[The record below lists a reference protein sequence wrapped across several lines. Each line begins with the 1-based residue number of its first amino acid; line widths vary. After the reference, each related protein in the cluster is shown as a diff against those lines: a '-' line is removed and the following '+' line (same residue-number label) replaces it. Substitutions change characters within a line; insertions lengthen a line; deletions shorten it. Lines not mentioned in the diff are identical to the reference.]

1 MKSKHSPRPSGL
13 RRIRLPVLLS
23 SGLLVVTLPVLADS
37 DTLLQLPTTQ
47 SVGVTPNVLLVLDDS
62 GSMTWEDTFDGGSSY
77 QGYSMLYKKR
87 QVCEWVEKKNG
98 NGWKWSCEYVFKPQ
112 DLSNKYFCADSNSQ
126 AYDSD
131 QTYLPWK
138 SGNGD
143 ERYDDMDPTAA
154 WIDFN
159 EGDDKDNL
167 VDLTDPDL
175 EFRYYTDSNCS
186 DSSEVQVSDL
196 SLDKQVNYAN
206 WFTYYRSRL
215 NVGKAAG
222 LELLSDIEYR
232 TGFITIN
239 PGSETATKVKVDDIL
254 DSIIEYVTNVLG
266 NLVSVVTTSDSG
278 NDHLDD
284 IKNAIVKTEI
294 SSSNTYVSTPLREAL
309 YRAGEY
315 YSDNYSSLGATPI
328 LSEDEGG
335 MCQQNFT
342 VLITDGFWN
351 SENSTASSNIES
363 KIGDANGDGRTWRE
377 SYNYSYGGNAT
388 LADVAYYYAH
398 NDLLPK
404 LGSGTYEKQ
413 VMTTYT
419 VAFGVESTSNDWSD
433 NKRVIESSSS
443 TIDDLEQA
451 AIDGGGSYFN
461 ASSPTDLVSA
471 LAAIASEIVA
481 VGNSVSG
488 LSTNLTTASVETD
501 SRLVESRYSASTWT
515 GDVVA
520 SSVQEGND
528 VEEDDQLWSAA
539 TQLSEALAEED
550 GLETRTVFTMSG
562 GNGVEFTTN
571 NAGRL
576 SSSQRNDLA
585 RMEVGGNSTDD
596 HVKAAI
602 EWLRGSDEYEGD
614 GLRNRTGV
622 QLGDIIGSSPVVVT
636 REDSTTQ
643 GSVFVGA
650 NDGML
655 HAFDLNTGNEQFAYI
670 PELLYSE
677 EDDAGLGY
685 LTDPGY
691 QHRYYVDGELRLA
704 SLNGEEW
711 LVSGLAGGG
720 RGLFALNVTKAV
732 AGEDFDEDDV
742 VRWEFGSSDDDD
754 MGHVFGSAHI
764 VSLNNGDSAVLVGNG
779 LETADENAAPTLFA
793 LELDGV
799 NAGGVIAKLSP
810 SGVTGGLANLQ
821 VADIDSNGTVDFAYG
836 GDLQGRLWKFDLSD
850 DDSSK
855 WSVTRLFTACA
866 TSLTGGE
873 CQTDALQP
881 ITVKPT
887 LSRYSGGTQ
896 TMSSPNLLVSF
907 GTGQDMY
914 ADAEDEAWVTQS
926 LYTVLDAG
934 GSHTSLMRSNLEER
948 TFVSGSYTNGEL
960 TGRTLGGDSFSYY
973 PSQLE
978 DQDSDRFGWYLDLD
992 ASEQEELVEPANL
1005 LSNLVVF
1012 STSTS
1017 STGTNFCES
1026 TGGGWL
1032 VALDTETGL
1041 PTYDDSEGS
1050 YVTIFDFNQ
1059 DEAFSAD
1066 DLVGTII
1073 DNTVAVGNVVVSVK
1087 LSGTPTSSVSVGNTV
1102 YVGSS
1107 SLGTVEGTVS
1117 SYDLNVSSSTDTG
1130 RVSWYQLR

>member
-1 MKSKHSPRPSGL
+1 
-13 RRIRLPVLLS
+13 
-23 SGLLVVTLPVLADS
+23 
-37 DTLLQLPTTQ
+37 
-47 SVGVTPNVLLVLDDS
+47 
-62 GSMTWEDTFDGGSSY
+62 
-77 QGYSMLYKKR
+77 
-87 QVCEWVEKKNG
+87 
-98 NGWKWSCEYVFKPQ
+98 
-112 DLSNKYFCADSNSQ
+112 
-126 AYDSD
+126 
-131 QTYLPWK
+131 
-138 SGNGD
+138 
-143 ERYDDMDPTAA
+143 
-154 WIDFN
+154 
-159 EGDDKDNL
+159 
-167 VDLTDPDL
+167 
-175 EFRYYTDSNCS
+175 
-186 DSSEVQVSDL
+186 
-196 SLDKQVNYAN
+196 
-206 WFTYYRSRL
+206 
-215 NVGKAAG
+215 
-222 LELLSDIEYR
+222 
-232 TGFITIN
+232 
-239 PGSETATKVKVDDIL
+239 
-254 DSIIEYVTNVLG
+254 
-266 NLVSVVTTSDSG
+266 
-278 NDHLDD
+278 
-284 IKNAIVKTEI
+284 
-294 SSSNTYVSTPLREAL
+294 
-309 YRAGEY
+309 
-315 YSDNYSSLGATPI
+315 
-328 LSEDEGG
+328 

-351 SENSTASSNIES
+351 SEDSSASTAIKDN
-363 KIGDANGDGRTWRE
+363 IGDANGDGRTWRQ
-377 SYNYSYGGNAT
+377 SNGWTGGKAT
-388 LADVAYYYAH
+388 LADVAYYYA
-398 NDLLPK
+398 NIDLRED

-419 VAFGVESTSNDWSD
+419 VAFGVDSDSDEWSS
-433 NKRVIESSSS
+433 NKRVTESSSS

-501 SRLVESRYSASTWT
+501 SQLIESRYSASTWT

-520 SSVQEGND
+520 SSVQEGRD
-528 VEEDDQLWSAA
+528 VEDDDQVWSAA
-539 TQLSEALAEED
+539 TQLSEALEEKD
-550 GLETRTVFTMSG
+550 GVESRTVFTMSG
-562 GNGVEFTTN
+562 GNGVEFTTD

-596 HVKAAI
+596 HVEAAI

-636 REDSTTQ
+636 QEDSSTE

-655 HAFDLNTGNEQFAYI
+655 HAFDLKTGNEQFAYI

-742 VRWEFGSSDDDD
+742 VRWEFGASDDDD
-754 MGHVFGSAHI
+754 MGHVYGSAHI
-764 VSLNNGDSAVLVGNG
+764 VTLNNGDSAVLVGNG

-810 SGVTGGLANLQ
+810 SGATGGLANLQ
-821 VADIDSNGTVDFAYG
+821 VADLDSNGTVDFAYG

-887 LSRYSGGTQ
+887 LSRYSGETH
-896 TMSSPNLLVSF
+896 TMTSPNLLVSF

-926 LYTVLDAG
+926 LYTVLDTG
-934 GSHTSLMRSNLEER
+934 GSHTSLTRSDLEAR
-948 TFVSGSYTNGEL
+948 NFVSGSYTNGEL
-960 TGRTLGGDSFSYY
+960 TGRTLGGDSFAYY

-978 DQDSDRFGWYLDLD
+978 DQDTDRFGWYLDLD

-1066 DLVGTII
+1066 DLVGTLV
-1073 DNTVAVGNVVVSVK
+1073 DDTVAVGNVIVSVK
-1087 LSGTPTSSVSVGNTV
+1087 LSGTPTSSVSVGDTV
-1102 YVGSS
+1102 YVGTS
-1107 SLGTVEGTVS
+1107 SLGSEEGGVS

>member
-23 SGLLVVTLPVLADS
+23 GGLLVALPVLADS

-62 GSMTWEDTFDGGSSY
+62 GSMSFEDTFEGGESVQKY
-77 QGYSMLYKKR
+77 DLVYSWYYKYSNCTKYW
-87 QVCEWVEKKNG
+87 CDVEFRPRYN
-98 NGWKWSCEYVFKPQ
+98 
-112 DLSNKYFCADSNSQ
+112 LSNDYFCAVENKQ
-126 AYDSD
+126 AYDPA

-138 SGNGD
+138 KGDGD
-143 ERYDDMDPTAA
+143 ERYANMDPTAA
-154 WIDFN
+154 WIDF
-159 EGDDKDNL
+159 EGGNSKSNL
-167 VDLTDPDL
+167 VNLTDPDL
-175 EFRYYTDSNCS
+175 DFRYYTGDKCKDKTEVRIS
-186 DSSEVQVSDL
+186 DKTLSDAE
-196 SLDKQVNYAN
+196 KVNYAN
-206 WFTYYRSRL
+206 WFTYYRDRL
-215 NVGKAAG
+215 GVGKAAA
-222 LELLSDIEYR
+222 LELLAGTEYR
-232 TGFITIN
+232 TGYLTIN
-239 PGSETATKVKVDDIL
+239 PRNGSEKAVVDNIVDQIVEL
-254 DSIIEYVTNVLG
+254 VTNVLG
-266 NLVSVVTTSDSG
+266 NVVELITNSDSG
-278 NDHLDD
+278 NGHLTEVRD
-284 IKNAIVKTEI
+284 AIVDSEI
-294 SSSNTYVSTPLREAL
+294 STSNTYRGTPLREAL

-315 YSDNYSSLGATPI
+315 YSDNYSGLGSTPI

-419 VAFGVESTSNDWSD
+419 VAFGVDSDSNDWSD

-528 VEEDDQLWSAA
+528 VEEGDQLWSAA

-550 GLETRTVFTMSG
+550 GLESRTVFTMSG
-562 GNGVEFTTN
+562 GNGVEFTTD

-655 HAFDLNTGNEQFAYI
+655 HAFDLNTGSEQFAYI

-691 QHRYYVDGELRLA
+691 QHRYYVDGEVRIA
-704 SLNGEEW
+704 SLDGEEW

-742 VRWEFGSSDDDD
+742 VRWEFSSSDDDD

>member
-1 MKSKHSPRPSGL
+1 MKSKHSPRRSGL
-13 RRIRLPVLLS
+13 RRIHLPVLLS
-23 SGLLVVTLPVLADS
+23 GGLLVSLPVLADS

-47 SVGVTPNVLLVLDDS
+47 SVGVTPNVLLLLDDS
-62 GSMTWEDTFDGGSSY
+62 GSMSFEDTFEGGESKR
-77 QGYSMLYKKR
+77 GYNLVYAWYYKNK
-87 QVCEWVEKKNG
+87 QCQYNGCGVEFRPIYN
-98 NGWKWSCEYVFKPQ
+98 
-112 DLSNKYFCADSNSQ
+112 LSNDYFCVAENFQ
-126 AYDSD
+126 AYDPD

-138 SGNGD
+138 KGD
-143 ERYDDMDPTAA
+143 GDDRYENMDPTSA
-154 WIDFN
+154 WISFDQ
-159 EGDDKDNL
+159 GDSYYNQ
-167 VDLTDPDL
+167 VDLTDPSL
-175 EFRYYTDSNCS
+175 EYRYYTGDKCKDKN
-186 DSSEVQVSDL
+186 EVQVSEL
-196 SLDKQVNYAN
+196 GPEEQVNYAN
-206 WFTYYRSRL
+206 WFTYYRDRL
-215 NVGKAAG
+215 GVGKAAA
-222 LELLSDIEYR
+222 LELLAGTEYR
-232 TGFITIN
+232 TGYLTIN
-239 PGSETATKVKVDDIL
+239 PRNGSEKAVVDNIVDQIVEL
-254 DSIIEYVTNVLG
+254 VTNVLG
-266 NLVSVVTTSDSG
+266 NLVELITNSDSG
-278 NDHLDD
+278 NAHLTEVRD
-284 IKNAIVKTEI
+284 AIVNSEI
-294 SSSNTYVSTPLREAL
+294 STSNTYRSTPLREAL

-315 YSDNYSSLGATPI
+315 YRDNYSYLGSSPI
-328 LSEDEGG
+328 VSADEGG

-351 SENSTASSNIES
+351 SEDSSASSAIKNN
-363 KIGDANGDGRTWRE
+363 IGDANGDGRTWRQ
-377 SYNYSYGGNAT
+377 SNGWSGGKAT
-388 LADVAYYYAH
+388 LADVAYYYA
-398 NDLLPK
+398 NIDLRED

-419 VAFGVESTSNDWSD
+419 VAFGVDSDSDEWSSK
-433 NKRVIESSSS
+433 KRVTESSSS

-501 SRLVESRYSASTWT
+501 SQLIESRYSASTWT

-520 SSVQEGND
+520 SSVQEGKD
-528 VEEDDQLWSAA
+528 VEDDDQVWSAA
-539 TQLSEALAEED
+539 TQLSEALADED
-550 GLETRTVFTMSG
+550 GVESRTVFTMSG
-562 GNGVEFTTN
+562 GNGVEFTTD

-596 HVKAAI
+596 HVEAAI

-636 REDSTTQ
+636 QEDSTTE

-655 HAFDLNTGNEQFAYI
+655 HAFDLKTGNEQFAYI

-742 VRWEFGSSDDDD
+742 VRWEFGASDDDD
-754 MGHVFGSAHI
+754 MGHVYGSAHI
-764 VSLNNGDSAVLVGNG
+764 VTLNNGDSAVLVGNG

-821 VADIDSNGTVDFAYG
+821 VADLDSNGTVDFAYG

-855 WSVTRLFTACA
+855 WNVTRLFTACA

-887 LSRYSGGTQ
+887 LSRYSGETH
-896 TMSSPNLLVSF
+896 TMTSPNLLVSF

-926 LYTVLDAG
+926 LYTVLDTG
-934 GSHTSLMRSNLEER
+934 GSHTSLTRSDLEAR
-948 TFVSGSYTNGEL
+948 SFVSGSYTNGEL
-960 TGRTLGGDSFSYY
+960 TGRTLGGDSFAYY

-978 DQDSDRFGWYLDLD
+978 DQDTDRFGWYLDLD
-992 ASEQEELVEPANL
+992 TSEQEELVEPANL

-1066 DLVGTII
+1066 DLVGTLV
-1073 DNTVAVGNVVVSVK
+1073 DDTVAVGNVIVSVK
-1087 LSGTPTSSVSVGNTV
+1087 LSGTPTSSVSVGDTV
-1102 YVGSS
+1102 YVGTS
-1107 SLGTVEGTVS
+1107 SLGSEEGGVS

>member
-1 MKSKHSPRPSGL
+1 MSF
-13 RRIRLPVLLS
+13 
-23 SGLLVVTLPVLADS
+23 
-37 DTLLQLPTTQ
+37 
-47 SVGVTPNVLLVLDDS
+47 
-62 GSMTWEDTFDGGSSY
+62 EDTFEGGESVQKY
-77 QGYSMLYKKR
+77 DLVYGWYYKYSNCTKYW
-87 QVCEWVEKKNG
+87 CDVEFRPRYN
-98 NGWKWSCEYVFKPQ
+98 
-112 DLSNKYFCADSNSQ
+112 LSNDYFCAVENKQ
-126 AYDSD
+126 AYDPT

-138 SGNGD
+138 KGDGD
-143 ERYDDMDPTAA
+143 ERYANMDPTAA
-154 WIDFN
+154 WIDF
-159 EGDDKDNL
+159 EGGNSKSNL
-167 VDLTDPDL
+167 VNLTDPDL
-175 EFRYYTDSNCS
+175 DFRYYTGDKCKDKTEVRIS
-186 DSSEVQVSDL
+186 DKTLSDAE
-196 SLDKQVNYAN
+196 KVNYAN
-206 WFTYYRSRL
+206 WFTYYRDRL
-215 NVGKAAG
+215 GVGKAAA
-222 LELLSDIEYR
+222 LELLAGTEYR
-232 TGFITIN
+232 TGYLTIN
-239 PGSETATKVKVDDIL
+239 PRNGSEKAVVDNIVDQIVEL
-254 DSIIEYVTNVLG
+254 VTNVLG
-266 NLVSVVTTSDSG
+266 NVVELITNSDSG
-278 NDHLDD
+278 NGHLTEVRD
-284 IKNAIVKTEI
+284 AIVDSEI
-294 SSSNTYVSTPLREAL
+294 STSNTYRGTPLREAL

-315 YSDNYSSLGATPI
+315 YSDNYSVLGSTPI

-351 SENSTASSNIES
+351 SEDSSDSNAIERD
-363 KIGDANGDGRTWRE
+363 IRDANGDGRTWQQSNGR
-377 SYNYSYGGNAT
+377 SGGDAT

-419 VAFGVESTSNDWSD
+419 VAFGVESTSNDWD
-433 NKRVIESSSS
+433 DKDRVTESSSS

-550 GLETRTVFTMSG
+550 GLESRTVFTMSG

-655 HAFDLNTGNEQFAYI
+655 HAFDLNTGSEQFAYI

-691 QHRYYVDGELRLA
+691 QHRYYVDGEVRIA
-704 SLNGEEW
+704 SLDGEEW

>member
-1 MKSKHSPRPSGL
+1 MKSKHSPRCSGL
-13 RRIRLPVLLS
+13 RRIHLPVLLS
-23 SGLLVVTLPVLADS
+23 GGLLVALPVLADS

-62 GSMTWEDTFDGGSSY
+62 GSMSFEDTFEGGESEQSY
-77 QGYSMLYKKR
+77 DLVYNDCWTK
-87 QVCEWVEKKNG
+87 G
-98 NGWKWSCEYVFKPQ
+98 NRTICGDYQPL
-112 DLSNKYFCADSNSQ
+112 DLDNKFFCAEENKQ
-126 AYDSD
+126 AYDPS

-138 SGNGD
+138 KGESE

-154 WIDFN
+154 WIDFSKGASWGN
-159 EGDDKDNL
+159 V
-167 VDLTDPDL
+167 VDLTDPEL
-175 EFRYYTDSNCS
+175 NFRYYTGKGCKNNTKVKISGS
-186 DSSEVQVSDL
+186 TL
-196 SLDKQVNYAN
+196 SKEEKVNYAN
-206 WFTYYRSRL
+206 WFTYYRNRL
-215 NVGKAAG
+215 SVGKAAS
-222 LELLSDIEYR
+222 LELLAGTDYR
-232 TGFITIN
+232 TGYLTIN
-239 PGSETATKVKVDDIL
+239 PRSSSEKVVVDDIVDKIVEL
-254 DSIIEYVTNVLG
+254 VTNVLG
-266 NLVSVVTTSDSG
+266 VVVELVTTSDSG
-278 NDHLDD
+278 NKHLEEVQE
-284 IKNAIVKTEI
+284 AIVDTEI
-294 SSSNTYVSTPLREAL
+294 SDNSSYRGTPLREAL
-309 YRAGEY
+309 YHAGEY
-315 YSDNYSSLGATPI
+315 YKGNYSTLGSSPI
-328 LSEDEGG
+328 LSHDEGG

-351 SENSTASSNIES
+351 SGSTALSSELENV
-363 KIGDANGDGRTWRE
+363 IGDANKDGRSWYDLVYSWF
-377 SYNYSYGGNAT
+377 SYKYVEAGSTT
-388 LADVAYYYAH
+388 LADVSYYYAN
-398 NDLLPK
+398 NDLLPD

-419 VAFGVESTSNDWSD
+419 VAFGVDSDSDEWSD
-433 NKRVIESSSS
+433 NKRVLESSSS

-501 SRLVESRYSASTWT
+501 SRLIESRYSASTWT

-520 SSVQEGND
+520 SSVQEGKD
-528 VEEDDQLWSAA
+528 VEDDDQVWSAA
-539 TQLSEALAEED
+539 TQLSEALEEKD
-550 GLETRTVFTMSG
+550 GVESRTVFTMSG
-562 GNGVEFTTN
+562 GNGVEFTTD

-596 HVKAAI
+596 YVEAAI

-636 REDSTTQ
+636 QEDSTTE

-655 HAFDLNTGNEQFAYI
+655 HAFDLKTGNEQFAYI

-742 VRWEFGSSDDDD
+742 VRWEFGASDDDD
-754 MGHVFGSAHI
+754 MGHVYGSAHI
-764 VSLNNGDSAVLVGNG
+764 VTLNNGDSAVLVGNG

-821 VADIDSNGTVDFAYG
+821 VADLDSNGTVDFAYG

-887 LSRYSGGTQ
+887 LSRYSGETH
-896 TMSSPNLLVSF
+896 TMASPNLLVSF

-926 LYTVLDAG
+926 LYTVLDTG
-934 GSHTSLMRSNLEER
+934 GSHTSLTRSDLEAR
-948 TFVSGSYTNGEL
+948 NFVSGSYTNGEL
-960 TGRTLGGDSFSYY
+960 TGRTLGGDSFAYY

-978 DQDSDRFGWYLDLD
+978 DQDTDRFGWYLDLD

-1059 DEAFSAD
+1059 DEAFSTD
-1066 DLVGTII
+1066 DLVGTLV
-1073 DNTVAVGNVVVSVK
+1073 DDTVAVGNVIVSVK
-1087 LSGTPTSSVSVGNTV
+1087 LSGTPTSSVSVGDTV
-1102 YVGSS
+1102 YVGTS
-1107 SLGTVEGTVS
+1107 SLGSEEGGVS

>member
-62 GSMTWEDTFDGGSSY
+62 GSMSFEDTFEGGESVQKY
-77 QGYSMLYKKR
+77 DLVYGWYYKYSNCTKYW
-87 QVCEWVEKKNG
+87 CDVEFRPRYN
-98 NGWKWSCEYVFKPQ
+98 
-112 DLSNKYFCADSNSQ
+112 LSNDYFCAVENKQ
-126 AYDSD
+126 AYDPT

-138 SGNGD
+138 KGDGD
-143 ERYDDMDPTAA
+143 ERYANMDPTAA
-154 WIDFN
+154 WIDF
-159 EGDDKDNL
+159 EGGNSKSNL
-167 VDLTDPDL
+167 VNLTDPDL
-175 EFRYYTDSNCS
+175 DFRYYTGDKCKDKTEVRIS
-186 DSSEVQVSDL
+186 DKTLSDAE
-196 SLDKQVNYAN
+196 KVNYAN
-206 WFTYYRSRL
+206 WFTYYRDRL
-215 NVGKAAG
+215 GVGKAAA
-222 LELLSDIEYR
+222 LELLAGTEYR
-232 TGFITIN
+232 TGYLTIN
-239 PGSETATKVKVDDIL
+239 PRNGSEKAVVDNIVDQIVEL
-254 DSIIEYVTNVLG
+254 VTNVLG
-266 NLVSVVTTSDSG
+266 NVVELITNSDSG
-278 NDHLDD
+278 NGHLTEVRD
-284 IKNAIVKTEI
+284 AIVDSEI
-294 SSSNTYVSTPLREAL
+294 STSNTYRGTPLREAL

-315 YSDNYSSLGATPI
+315 YSDNYSGLGSTPI

-419 VAFGVESTSNDWSD
+419 VAFGVDSDSNDWSD

-539 TQLSEALAEED
+539 TQLSEALAEKD
-550 GLETRTVFTMSG
+550 GLEIRTVFTMSG
-562 GNGVEFTTN
+562 GNGVEFTTD

-655 HAFDLNTGNEQFAYI
+655 HAFDLNTGSEQFAYI

-691 QHRYYVDGELRLA
+691 QHRYYVDGEVRIA
-704 SLNGEEW
+704 SLDGEEW

>member
-62 GSMTWEDTFDGGSSY
+62 GSMSFEDTFEGGEY
-77 QGYSMLYKKR
+77 EQGYNLIYTWYYKSYYC
-87 QVCEWVEKKNG
+87 QVSGC
-98 NGWKWSCEYVFKPQ
+98 SIVFRPRTN
-112 DLSNKYFCADSNSQ
+112 LSNKFFCSSQNTQ
-126 AYDSD
+126 AYDPD

-138 SGNGD
+138 KGDGD
-143 ERYDDMDPTAA
+143 ERYDNMDPTAA
-154 WIDFN
+154 WIDFSA
-159 EGDDKDNL
+159 GDSKNNK
-167 VDLTDPDL
+167 VDLTDSSL
-175 EFRYYTDSNCS
+175 NYRYYTGSDCS
-186 DSSEVQVSDL
+186 IKRSVSDL
-196 SLDKQVNYAN
+196 TSAQKVNYAN

-215 NVGKAAG
+215 SVGKAAG
-222 LELLSDIEYR
+222 LELLSGIEYR

-239 PGSETATKVKVDDIL
+239 PGASTSRKVEVDNIF
-254 DSIIEYVTNVLG
+254 DSIIQYVTNVLG
-266 NLVSVVTTSDSG
+266 AVVELVTNSDSG
-278 NDHLDD
+278 NKHLEEIRD
-284 IKNAIVKTEI
+284 AIVESEI
-294 SSSNTYVSTPLREAL
+294 IPSTVNGYNTYRGTPLREAL

-315 YSDNYSSLGATPI
+315 YSDNYPSLGATPI

-351 SENSTASSNIES
+351 SEDSSDSNAIERD
-363 KIGDANGDGRTWRE
+363 IRDANGDGRTWQQSNGR
-377 SYNYSYGGNAT
+377 SGGDAT

-419 VAFGVESTSNDWSD
+419 VAFGVESTSNDWD
-433 NKRVIESSSS
+433 DKDRVTESSSS

-520 SSVQEGND
+520 SSVQEGKD
-528 VEEDDQLWSAA
+528 VEDDDQLWSAA
-539 TQLSEALAEED
+539 TQLSEALAEKD
-550 GLETRTVFTMSG
+550 GLESRTVFTMSG
-562 GNGVEFTTN
+562 GNGVEFTTD

-655 HAFDLNTGNEQFAYI
+655 HAFDLNTGSEQFAYI

-691 QHRYYVDGELRLA
+691 QHRYYVDGEVRIA
-704 SLNGEEW
+704 SLDGEEW

-720 RGLFALNVTKAV
+720 RGLFVLNVTKAV